1 MKNLW
6 SKKELIL
13 ATNGLD
19 PSLNFLKKTDG
30 VYGISIDDRT
40 LKKGDLFIALKGN
53 KFDGHEFIKSAM
65 SKGAAGLIV
74 SDTKLAKEYG
84 ALLVKNTS
92 DALIRIG
99 KFARD
104 RFEGITIA
112 LTGSSGKTSTNHIL
126 SSSLKKYGPT
136 HNTQG
141 NNNNIIGVSLTL
153 SRLPSNFKYCVLELG
168 MNNPGEIKRLT
179 KIVKPD
185 IALITNVSNSHFQNF
200 KNEEEIAHAKSE
212 IFLGLK
218 KNGVAILNSD
228 NAWCDFLLNKAKK
241 VGVNT
246 HLFGYSKKSDTKIIK
261 ITDDKK
267 GTKVYFD
274 NKIKLH
280 LNYLNTTQAIN
291 AIATISIVKQLKLNL
306 EKTFKAITN
315 IEPLPGRG
323 QIIKINFNQDH
334 KTFVI
339 DDSYNANPDS
349 MRAAL
354 SNFYS
359 LKTKFKNYQ
368 TILIIGDMLELG
380 RISKKSHK
388 ELIPII
394 KKINPHILI
403 TLGHYTNYLCK
414 ELSPYVNC
422 NPYYSIETLLED
434 IKKILKP
441 RQLILIKGSNG
452 TGLWKLVPFFKNH
465 LEEHNAA

>member
-19 PSLNFLKKTDG
+19 PSLNFLKNTDG
-30 VYGISIDDRT
+30 VFGISIDDRT

-126 SSSLKKYGPT
+126 SSSLKQYGPT

-185 IALITNVSNSHFQNF
+185 VALITNVSNSHFQNF
-200 KNEEEIAHAKSE
+200 KNEEEI
-212 IFLGLK
+212 
-218 KNGVAILNSD
+218 
-228 NAWCDFLLNKAKK
+228 
-241 VGVNT
+241 
-246 HLFGYSKKSDTKIIK
+246 
-261 ITDDKK
+261 
-267 GTKVYFD
+267 
-274 NKIKLH
+274 
-280 LNYLNTTQAIN
+280 
-291 AIATISIVKQLKLNL
+291 LKL
-306 EKTFKAITN
+306 
-315 IEPLPGRG
+315 
-323 QIIKINFNQDH
+323 
-334 KTFVI
+334 
-339 DDSYNANPDS
+339 
-349 MRAAL
+349 
-354 SNFYS
+354 SN
-359 LKTKFKNYQ
+359 N
-368 TILIIGDMLELG
+368 
-380 RISKKSHK
+380 
-388 ELIPII
+388 
-394 KKINPHILI
+394 
-403 TLGHYTNYLCK
+403 
-414 ELSPYVNC
+414 
-422 NPYYSIETLLED
+422 
-434 IKKILKP
+434 
-441 RQLILIKGSNG
+441 
-452 TGLWKLVPFFKNH
+452 
-465 LEEHNAA
+465 

>member
-6 SKKELIL
+6 SKNELIL

-30 VYGISIDDRT
+30 VFGISIDDRT

-74 SDTKLAKEYG
+74 SDTKLAKKYG

-104 RFEGITIA
+104 RFEGVTIA

-126 SSSLKKYGPT
+126 SSLLKKYGPT

-153 SRLPSNFKYCVLELG
+153 SRLPSSFKYCVLELG

-200 KNEEEIAHAKSE
+200 KSEEEIAHAKSE

-241 VGVNT
+241 LGVNT

-291 AIATISIVKQLKLNL
+291 VIATISIVKQLKLNL
-306 EKTFKAITN
+306 EKAFKVFAN

-334 KTFVI
+334 KTFII

-349 MRAAL
+349 MKAAL
-354 SNFYS
+354 DNFYS

-380 RISKKSHK
+380 SISNKSHK
-388 ELIPII
+388 ELIPVI

-414 ELSPYVNC
+414 ELSPSVNC
-422 NPYYSIETLLED
+422 NPYYSIEILLED

-452 TGLWKLVPFFKNH
+452 TGLWKLVPFFKNYQ
-465 LEEHNAA
+465 EKNNAA